1 MLLDAHAVALIQTN
15 ELIEAATRGKMVLRL
30 LEERALAGVHLEG
43 LDLATRAGRGCM
55 DLNNS
60 VHPSCCTMAIGS

>member
-15 ELIEAATRGKMVLRL
+15 ELIEAATRGKMALRL

-43 LDLATRAGRGCM
+43 L
-55 DLNNS
+55 
-60 VHPSCCTMAIGS
+60 